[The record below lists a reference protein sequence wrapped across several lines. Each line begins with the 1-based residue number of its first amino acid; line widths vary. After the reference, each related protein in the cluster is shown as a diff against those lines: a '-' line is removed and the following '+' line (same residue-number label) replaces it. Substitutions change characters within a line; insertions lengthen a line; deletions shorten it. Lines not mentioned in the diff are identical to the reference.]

1 MYFSAEGGDVCM
13 WPCTSVPRKT
23 FFKNS
28 VYMNTISRICLNF
41 LFGEKQTMLYA
52 TDLRGND
59 FAGAAGVTIQ
69 IKLKVPEAPPK
80 S

>member
-1 MYFSAEGGDVCM
+1 M
-13 WPCTSVPRKT
+13 WPCTLVPRKT
-23 FFKNS
+23 VVCFLFIS
-28 VYMNTISRICLNF
+28 AYMNTISRICLNF

-80 S
+80 SR

>member
-1 MYFSAEGGDVCM
+1 
-13 WPCTSVPRKT
+13 
-23 FFKNS
+23 
-28 VYMNTISRICLNF
+28 MNTISRICLNF